1 MKPTEPEGVRAG
13 PDGDVSVTVAVHDE
27 GVLTV
32 TGVLHVMLVEVVRVL
47 TVMVAAVVDE
57 LSE

>member
-1 MKPTEPEGVRAG
+1 MKPTEPEGVRAA
-13 PDGDVSVTVAVHDE
+13 PDGDVSVTVAVQDE
-27 GVLTV
+27 GVFTV

-47 TVMVAAVVDE
+47 TVMVAEVVDE